1 MQCGKVSKRLRFFC
15 VLPTNWL
22 QKLFSLVKTAQIFEK
37 IMLQDTRDTHQ
48 RVRVNP
54 AAGINLVDVI
64 PVAVQ
69 LLREPGNL
77 DSLPQDNLSDHF
89 ADMWILFLHGHKKI
103 VSLFCAARR
112 SGHLYHK
119 QLSPRFSSQ
128 ANRPFLVVLLKIVQ
142 IFVLLKESENALYQY
157 IKK

>member
-1 MQCGKVSKRLRFFC
+1 MTSI
-15 VLPTNWL
+15 VLHFAHQLGAKP
-22 QKLFSLVKTAQIFEK
+22 LFSLVKTAQIFEK

-48 RVRVNP
+48 RV
-54 AAGINLVDVI
+54 
-64 PVAVQ
+64 AV
-69 LLREPGNL
+69 LAEN
-77 DSLPQDNLSDHF
+77 DSVSISDHF

-128 ANRPFLVVLLKIVQ
+128 ANRSFLVVLLKIVQ
-142 IFVLLKESENALYQY
+142 IFAQLKKAKSPYNKFTMSNS
-157 IKK
+157 IV